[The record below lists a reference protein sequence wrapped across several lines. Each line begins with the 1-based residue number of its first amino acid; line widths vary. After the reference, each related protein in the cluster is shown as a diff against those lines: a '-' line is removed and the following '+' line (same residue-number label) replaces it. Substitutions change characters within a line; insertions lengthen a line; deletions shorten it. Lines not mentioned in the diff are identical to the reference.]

1 MAIEL
6 NHTIVPARDPEASAG
21 FLAGILGLPV
31 DPPVAHFT
39 PVTLANHVTLDYDQH
54 DKPESHHAFLVSD
67 EEFDAAFDR
76 ITERG
81 ISFYADPRMASLGH
95 PPATP
100 HLPHKHQAS
109 LFTMPNKGSVDPCPH
124 ATGLMGP
131 RPHSRPGPSQLVS
144 ADRQACRY
152 LVGSGSRTRIGENL
166 STYRP

>member
-54 DKPESHHAFLVSD
+54 DEHESHHYAFLVSD

-81 ISFYADPRMASLGH
+81 VSFYADPA
-95 PPATP
+95 
-100 HLPHKHQAS
+100 
-109 LFTMPNKGSVDPCPH
+109 C
-124 ATGLMGP
+124 
-131 RPHSRPGPSQLVS
+131 
-144 ADRQACRY
+144 RQAGQIYRKRGCR
-152 LVGSGSRTRIGENL
+152 G
-166 STYRP
+166 TYFRDPDGHLMEILTPDA

>member
-54 DKPESHHAFLVSD
+54 DEPESHHYAFLVSD

-81 ISFYADPRMASLGH
+81 VSFYADPA
-95 PPATP
+95 
-100 HLPHKHQAS
+100 
-109 LFTMPNKGSVDPCPH
+109 C
-124 ATGLMGP
+124 
-131 RPHSRPGPSQLVS
+131 
-144 ADRQACRY
+144 RQAGQIYRKRGCR
-152 LVGSGSRTRIGENL
+152 G
-166 STYRP
+166 TYFRDPDGHLMEILTPDA

>member
-54 DKPESHHAFLVSD
+54 DEPESHHYAFLVSD

-81 ISFYADPRMASLGH
+81 APADLRRRSGAGRPQGLGRGGAGRGGGGRAPPRCAAARSRRRTPAERCPPRARH
-95 PPATP
+95 PPA
-100 HLPHKHQAS
+100 S
-109 LFTMPNKGSVDPCPH
+109 
-124 ATGLMGP
+124 
-131 RPHSRPGPSQLVS
+131 
-144 ADRQACRY
+144 
-152 LVGSGSRTRIGENL
+152 
-166 STYRP
+166 